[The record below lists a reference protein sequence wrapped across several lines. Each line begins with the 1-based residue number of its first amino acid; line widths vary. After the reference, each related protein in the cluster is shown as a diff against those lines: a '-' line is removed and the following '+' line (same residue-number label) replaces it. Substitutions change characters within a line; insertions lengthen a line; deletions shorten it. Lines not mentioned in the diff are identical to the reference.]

1 MNFLKR
7 IYLSYLLHQR
17 NYDKILSKTAFK
29 IGGNIDK
36 IDPEIL
42 RFQGISSFYK
52 TNYYHSKMCY
62 EILQEKSCANDTDL
76 NYLAYMYAR
85 HNEKEKALLAWCK
98 VLEIDRNNKIAK
110 KSLDY
115 LKEKGREI
123 NLSEDEYFEKI
134 LPGQPFY
141 IPVKKI
147 IFVIILIS
155 VLALAGYLSV
165 IASKYLYK
173 IYKSRNIDKRTELE
187 KIFLHDFNPQILESP
202 KNELNK
208 YSYTEK
214 EIKDKFEKIKTK
226 ILENDAV
233 SAQLNINQIKLSNAS
248 PSVKM
253 KMDILQDFINEPD
266 YALFKNVVA
275 YKDFVKEPKLY
286 ENVYIVWAGRIINKS
301 IYKNKIT
308 FDIVIGDETSGTI
321 DAIIPAVFDKA
332 LIIENNENI
341 QLFGKIKFEDKKTYI
356 EGKYVIRN

>member
-1 MNFLKR
+1 MNFFKR
-7 IYLSYLLHQR
+7 IHLSYLLHQR

-29 IGGNIDK
+29 ISGNIDK

-42 RFQGISSFYK
+42 RFQGLSSFYK
-52 TNYYHSKMCY
+52 SNYYHSKMCY
-62 EILQEKSCANDTDL
+62 EILQEKKCANETDL

-85 HNEKEKALLAWCK
+85 HNEKEKALLTWCK
-98 VLEIDRNNKIAK
+98 VLEVDDNNKSAK

-123 NLSEDEYFEKI
+123 NLSEDDFFEKI

-141 IPVKKI
+141 IPVKKLI
-147 IFVIILIS
+147 ISFTLFIILF
-155 VLALAGYLSV
+155 LLGYLSV
-165 IASKYLYK
+165 ITTKYFIK

-187 KIFLHDFNPQILESP
+187 KIFLQDFNPQILESP

-208 YSYTEK
+208 YSYAEK

-233 SAQLNINQIKLSNAS
+233 SAQININQIKLSNAS

-266 YALFKNVVA
+266 YALFKNVVV
-275 YKDFVKEPKLY
+275 YKDFIKEPRLY

-301 IYKNKIT
+301 IYKDKIT

-341 QLFGKIKFEDKKTYI
+341 QLFGKIKFEDNKTYI
-356 EGKYVIRN
+356 EGKYIIRN